1 MHKLRISGVVLKG
14 FRCSLQNLDK
24 SCESKHEL
32 CDIQQVPNQS
42 GVAKYYANAVNQDPH
57 APGLFT
63 NPVNTG
69 RTQPGLDRNPEESCF
84 YSEEVASPNASC

>member
-14 FRCSLQNLDK
+14 FSLF
-24 SCESKHEL
+24 SSE
-32 CDIQQVPNQS
+32 PR
-42 GVAKYYANAVNQDPH
+42 VAKYYANAVNQDPH

-69 RTQPGLDRNPEESCF
+69 RSQPGLDRNPEESRF